1 MLHTQLLNDFW
12 EWFTENSELY
22 FEPDSLREK
31 HFECL
36 LQKLKR
42 IDKNLT
48 FEIGPLNETGK
59 RQLIISANGILSSFT
74 SVMAMVEKAPSLTL
88 WEVLPFR
95 QRKPDAFDEVRIGN
109 ISVKKKDVFF
119 KYAKDFGKIELELFI
134 DGYKDEDDTYK
145 AAAFIILDHVLGE
158 YDTEMKISSICFH
171 MLDELNHNGLFPI
184 DKLPELVD
192 EYKLEF
198 NN

>member
-1 MLHTQLLNDFW
+1 MLQNQLLNDFW
-12 EWFTENSELY
+12 EWFTENNELY
-22 FEPDSLREK
+22 FEPDALEET

-36 LQKLKR
+36 LQRLKK

-48 FEIGPLNETGK
+48 FEIGPVNQAGK
-59 RQLIISANGILSSFT
+59 RELIISANGILSSFT

-134 DGYKDEDDTYK
+134 KGYIDENDTYK
-145 AAAFIILDHVLGE
+145 AAAFIILDHILGE
-158 YDTEMKISSICFH
+158 YDTEMKISSIYFNS
-171 MLDELNHNGLFPI
+171 LNELNQNGLFPI
-184 DKLPELVD
+184 DKLPALVD
-192 EYKLEF
+192 DYKLEF